1 MAEKIKSYGAGVL
14 FVIFIGVLIW
24 LAGSLNGSQDYDVK
38 PEISIPEYK
47 SDAARAIDAYEKV
60 MDRYM
65 DISESNFKNIAS
77 DNEKIFEKL
86 LEIQQDLNRIDMR
99 LERIEKAMG
108 LEPLPPVR
116 TTAPLPE
123 GDEKKPAP
131 KKAPPAEEKM

>member
-14 FVIFIGVLIW
+14 FVVFIGVLIW
-24 LAGSLNGSQDYDVK
+24 FAGSLNGSQTYDVK
-38 PEISIPEYK
+38 PEISIPQYQ

-65 DISESNFKNIAS
+65 DISESNFKNIES

-86 LEIQQDLNRIDMR
+86 LEIQTDIARIDAR

-108 LEPLPPVR
+108 LDPLPPVC
-116 TTAPLPE
+116 TKVPPQGPA
-123 GDEKKPAP
+123 EKPVP
-131 KKAPPAEEKM
+131 KKAPPAEERM

>member
-1 MAEKIKSYGAGVL
+1 MAKKIKSYGAGVL

-24 LAGSLNGSQDYDVK
+24 FAGSLNGSQDYDVR

-60 MDRYM
+60 MNRYM
-65 DISESNFKNIAS
+65 DLSESNFKNIEL
-77 DNEKIFEKL
+77 DNRKIFEKL
-86 LEIQQDLNRIDMR
+86 LEIQTDISRIDMR

-108 LEPLPPVR
+108 LDPLPPVC
-116 TTAPLPE
+116 TKVPPQGPA
-123 GDEKKPAP
+123 KKSAP